1 GMSLDAICKTAETGK
16 RPTRAFELALWR
28 AGYRA
33 VAGIDEVGR
42 GPLAGPVVVAAVVL
56 PPFFRAPWLS
66 HVRDSK
72 LLSALQRERL
82 AALIRTSA
90 TAVGVGLRSAQRI
103 DEVGLGPATRDAAC
117 DAVQLLGIGPDF
129 LLLDA
134 MLLRAHET
142 DQMGLI
148 DGDARCNLIACA
160 SIVAKAAR
168 DRMMRALDR
177 RFPGYDF
184 AVHKG

>member
-1 GMSLDAICKTAETGK
+1 
-16 RPTRAFELALWR
+16 
-28 AGYRA
+28 
-33 VAGIDEVGR
+33 
-42 GPLAGPVVVAAVVL
+42 
-56 PPFFRAPWLS
+56 
-66 HVRDSK
+66 
-72 LLSALQRERL
+72 LSALQRERL

-103 DEVGLGPATRDAAC
+103 DEVGLGPATREAAC

-134 MLLRAHET
+134 MLLRVHET

-168 DRMMRALDR
+168 DRMMRAIDR

-184 AVHKG
+184 AVHKGYGTAAHLSALECLGPSPVHRRSFAPVRERLQR